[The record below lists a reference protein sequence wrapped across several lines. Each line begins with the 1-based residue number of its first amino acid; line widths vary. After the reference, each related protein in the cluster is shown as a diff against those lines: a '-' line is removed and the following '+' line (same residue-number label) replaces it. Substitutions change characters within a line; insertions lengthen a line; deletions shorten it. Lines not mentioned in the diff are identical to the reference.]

1 LTNKEKEFSEFE
13 IVKIMDKKLV
23 ILIDPYEYNGHSE
36 IFKNRSREQQYAFDY
51 AFDKS
56 TR

>member
-1 LTNKEKEFSEFE
+1 
-13 IVKIMDKKLV
+13 MDKKLV
-23 ILIDPYEYNGHSE
+23 MLIDPYEYNGHSE

-51 AFDKS
+51 AFDNT